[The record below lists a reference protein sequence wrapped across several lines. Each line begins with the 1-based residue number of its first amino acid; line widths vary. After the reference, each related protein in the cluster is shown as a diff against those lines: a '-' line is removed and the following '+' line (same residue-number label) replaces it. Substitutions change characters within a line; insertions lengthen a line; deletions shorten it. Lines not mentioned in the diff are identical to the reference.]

1 MTTTTTIQEVRAKAF
16 AKAPYLMT
24 ALARLVLIAKPGIG
38 TMAVSDRW
46 QMFYDPTC
54 LDKWGVD
61 AAGAVMEHEVWHLL
75 RFHHK
80 RRGSRDPQLWNVACD
95 VAINDDGSL
104 RDRLPEGGVQ
114 WTMFPG
120 LQENMLEED
129 IYDALLKQGQKQQPQ
144 PQPGHG
150 PGPESDGSGG
160 SESGKGDGATPPVP
174 KDREGRS
181 HGNKP
186 GDGACGSGA
195 GGKPGPWENDP
206 NDPVGGGDSEI
217 EDAMVAD
224 AVAVAVQAC
233 GSAPGGARRWA
244 NARRE
249 PPVVPWQQVLRVAIT
264 RAVRMVPGATD
275 YSYSRS
281 RMRSGVLTPRLRKP
295 SCPVAIVLDTSG
307 SVSGPLL
314 DAALAEVDGI
324 LKSTRVP
331 CTVLACDAQVHGG
344 AQKISSAN
352 AVKPLGGGGTDMG
365 VGIRAADELT
375 PRHGAIVVLTD
386 GFTPWPKSPPR
397 GPCIV
402 ALIGSS
408 DHAASAVPAW
418 ATVVRVS

>member
-1 MTTTTTIQEVRAKAF
+1 MTTTIQEARAKAF

-24 ALARLVLIAKPGIG
+24 ALARLALIAKPGIG
-38 TMAVSDRW
+38 TMAVSDKW
-46 QMFYDPTC
+46 QMFYDPAT
-54 LDKWGVD
+54 LDQWGVD

-80 RRGSRDPQLWNVACD
+80 RRGSRDPKLWNVACD
-95 VAINDDGSL
+95 VAINDDGGL

-129 IYDALLKQGQKQQPQ
+129 IYDVLLKQGQKQQKP
-144 PQPGHG
+144 PG
-150 PGPESDGSGG
+150 PGPGSGEG
-160 SESGKGDGATPPVP
+160 QGQVAGEDEGKGDAPPVP
-174 KDREGRS
+174 KDTSGKS

-186 GDGACGSGA
+186 GDGKCGSGA
-195 GGKPGPWENDP
+195 GGEPGPWENDP
-206 NDPVGGGDSEI
+206 NDPVGGGDSDI
-217 EDAMVAD
+217 EDSMVAD
-224 AVAVAVQAC
+224 AVASAVKAC
-233 GSAPGGARRWA
+233 GTVPGGVRRWA
-244 NARRE
+244 NARTE

-275 YSYSRS
+275 YSYSRG
-281 RMRSGVLTPRLRKP
+281 RMRNGVLTPRLRKP

-324 LKSTRVP
+324 LKATRLP

-344 AQKISSAN
+344 AQKITMASS
-352 AVKPLGGGGTDMG
+352 VKPLGGGGTDMG
-365 VGIRAADELT
+365 VGIKAADELR
-375 PRHGAIVVLTD
+375 PMHGAIVVLTD
-386 GFTPWPKSPPR
+386 GYTPWPKSPPR

-408 DHAASAVPAW
+408 DSAASSVPAW